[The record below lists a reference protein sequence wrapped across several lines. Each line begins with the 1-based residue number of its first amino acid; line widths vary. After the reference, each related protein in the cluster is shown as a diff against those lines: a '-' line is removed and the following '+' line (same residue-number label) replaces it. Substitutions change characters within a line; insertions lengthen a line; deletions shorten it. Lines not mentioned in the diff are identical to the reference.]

1 MSTKKT
7 ATGKNDDPCWKG
19 YERVG
24 SKIKNGKKVPD
35 CVPEKKRKKS

>member
-7 ATGKNDDPCWKG
+7 ATGKKDDPFWKG
-19 YERVG
+19 YERAG